1 MLWWFL
7 QGPSSSWELKLEGF
21 LCRCF
26 PEDVVDGA
34 EYGGAAEIQ
43 SAKKSE
49 GTTGPLRE
57 TAEMCSK

>member
-7 QGPSSSWELKLEGF
+7 QGPSSVWELRLEGF

-34 EYGGAAEIQ
+34 EYGGAAGIQ
-43 SAKKSE
+43 SAKS
-49 GTTGPLRE
+49 GRE
-57 TAEMCSK
+57 PQVP

>member
-7 QGPSSSWELKLEGF
+7 QGPSSGRELRLEGF

-26 PEDVVDGA
+26 PEEVVDGA
-34 EYGGAAEIQ
+34 KYEGAAGIQ
-43 SAKKSE
+43 SAKKAE